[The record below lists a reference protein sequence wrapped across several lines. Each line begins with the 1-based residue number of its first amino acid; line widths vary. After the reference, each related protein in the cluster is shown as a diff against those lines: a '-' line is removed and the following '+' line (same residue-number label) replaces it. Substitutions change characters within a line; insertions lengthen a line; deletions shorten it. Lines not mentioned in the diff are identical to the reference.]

1 MLPALSRSP
10 LAIHGARAVR
20 SEPFPP
26 WPLMA
31 EDEIATAVDVMRS
44 GQLNYCI
51 GEQGREF
58 EREFADATHCR
69 YAVAVSSGTA
79 ALELAL
85 RSLNICAGDD
95 VITSSR
101 TFVASASC
109 IAMCGAR
116 PVFADVNR
124 DTQNV
129 TVDTIRAVLTPN
141 TKAIIVVHLGGWPC
155 EMDSILELAR
165 ERNLFVVEDC
175 AQAQGAMWSGRPVG
189 SFGDAAAFSFCQ
201 DKIMTTLGEG
211 GMLTTNSI
219 ELWQR
224 AYAFRD
230 HGRKVSADAQNQTD
244 ESRENTFRWVHD
256 SIGTNWRMTEAQ
268 SAVGRVQLGKLPR
281 WLNIRRS
288 YAQKLAGR
296 LGRIPLLRI
305 PIPASNV
312 DPAWY
317 RFYAFVRLNRLREG
331 WNRDRILDAVNAE
344 GVRCFAGS
352 CSEVYQEKAFSN
364 DRPRNRHYIARELG
378 ETSLALLV
386 HPTLQDSDIEDTCL
400 AAEKVL
406 GAASI

>member
-1 MLPALSRSP
+1 MFPALSRSP

-20 SEPFPP
+20 SEPFPR
-26 WPLMA
+26 WPQMT
-31 EDEIATAVDVMRS
+31 EDEIAAAIDVMRS
-44 GQLNYCI
+44 GQLNYCT

-58 EREFADATHCR
+58 EREFANTTQCR

-85 RSLNICAGDD
+85 RSLNISAGDD
-95 VITSSR
+95 VVTSSR

-116 PVFADVNR
+116 PVFAEVDR

-129 TVDTIRAVLTPN
+129 TGDTIRAALTPN
-141 TKAIIVVHLGGWPC
+141 TKAVIVVHLGGWPC
-155 EMDSILELAR
+155 EMESILELVR
-165 ERNLFVVEDC
+165 ERNLFVIEDC
-175 AQAQGAMWSGRPVG
+175 AQAQGATWKGRPVG

-211 GMLTTNSI
+211 GMLTTNSA

-224 AYAFRD
+224 AHAFRD
-230 HGRKVSADAQNQTD
+230 HGRKISAVAQNQID
-244 ESRENTFRWVHD
+244 ELSENTFRWVHD

-268 SAVGRVQLGKLPR
+268 SAVGRVQLRRVPL
-281 WLNIRRS
+281 WLRTRRT
-288 YAQKLAGR
+288 YAQNLSGR
-296 LGRIPLLRI
+296 LGRIPSLRV

-317 RFYAFVRLNRLREG
+317 RFYAFLRLNRLREG
-331 WNRDRILDAVNAE
+331 WNRDRILDAINAE
-344 GVRCFAGS
+344 GVPCFAGS
-352 CSEVYQEKAFSN
+352 CGEVYLEKAFSN
-364 DRPRNRHYIARELG
+364 DRPAERHPMARELG
-378 ETSLALLV
+378 ETSLAFLM
-386 HPTLQDSDIEDTCL
+386 HPTLQDSDIEDTCR
-400 AAEKVL
+400 AVEKVL